1 MNLLLLLIA
10 LNGSALAASPKA
22 PTDARGPSASK
33 PFASRQKDEP
43 SLQEQFDAAVKA
55 MNRAY
60 YTKAL
65 ETFNKIRVY
74 HRDDPLSVESE
85 LAIADVYFKKGDW
98 DQARLGY
105 EDFARMHPHYRRLD
119 YVFYRMGLC
128 LTKKAPKPP
137 GRDQTFTVQAMD
149 TWRNFKDI
157 FPESEYV
164 PEVEEFLLEGR
175 ERLAKRELGIA
186 RFYERRG
193 AWPAVDARL
202 VGLARLY
209 ADTSI
214 LPDAMTLLD
223 RALKEQAE
231 QKPERRAEVLAE
243 LGKTATRLQASSLP
257 SEKAGGDALA
267 NELTRLQMS
276 AP

>member
-10 LNGSALAASPKA
+10 LNGPAHAA
-22 PTDARGPSASK
+22 RASK
-33 PFASRQKDEP
+33 PEP
-43 SLQEQFDAAVKA
+43 SLQEQFDAATRA

-74 HRDDPLSVESE
+74 HRDDPLAVESE

-105 EDFARMHPHYRRLD
+105 EDFARMHPRYRRLD
-119 YVFYRMGLC
+119 YVFYRMGEC

-137 GRDQTFTVQAMD
+137 GRDQTFTVQAQD
-149 TWRNFKDI
+149 TWKNFKEL

-164 PEVEEFLLEGR
+164 PEVEEFLLEAR

-186 RFYERRG
+186 HFYEDRD
-193 AWPAVDARL
+193 AWAAVEART
-202 VGLARLY
+202 VGLALAY
-209 ADTSI
+209 PDTSALPEAI
-214 LPDAMTLLD
+214 SLLDHALSAQADKLPD
-223 RALKEQAE
+223 
-231 QKPERRAEVLAE
+231 RRAEVVANLD
-243 LGKTATRLQASSLP
+243 KTAARLASS
-257 SEKAGGDALA
+257 SVASDRAGAEALA
-267 NELTRLQMS
+267 NEVQRLKMS